1 MSETETKTR
10 QKTAVLELPIDP
22 REIRTAQQKG
32 ERVVFGRNGKPFVH
46 HYTKSKVQ
54 KSQRALSV
62 LIMSAKNKAGW
73 ICARRDSP
81 VYVSAEFVYP
91 LGSLPKG
98 LRGKEKIT
106 RPDIDNLLKG
116 LFDACTDCRL
126 WEDDSQVQIAQAVK
140 RYQYEG
146 EEPKVILMLR
156 V

>member
-1 MSETETKTR
+1 MSETKT
-10 QKTAVLELPIDP
+10 QAHKTAALELPIDP
-22 REIRTAQQKG
+22 REIKTAQQKG
-32 ERVVFGRNGKPFVH
+32 ERIVFGRNGKPFVH
-46 HYTKSKVQ
+46 HYTKSKVA
-54 KSQRALSV
+54 KSQRTLSALI
-62 LIMSAKNKAGW
+62 LSAKNKAGW

-126 WEDDSQVQIAQAVK
+126 WADDSQVQINRAVK
-140 RYQYEG
+140 RYAVEG
-146 EEPKVILMLR
+146 EEPKVILMLT

>member
-1 MSETETKTR
+1 MSETKTQA
-10 QKTAVLELPIDP
+10 QKIAVLELPIDP
-22 REIRTAQQKG
+22 REIKTAQQKG

-46 HYTKSKVQ
+46 HYTKSKVA

-62 LIMSAKNKAGW
+62 LITSAKNKAGW

-81 VYVSAEFVYP
+81 VYVSAEFIYP

-116 LFDACTDCRL
+116 LFDACTECRL
-126 WEDDSQVQIAQAVK
+126 WEDDAQVQIGRAVK
-140 RYQYEG
+140 RYAVEG
-146 EEPKVILMLR
+146 EEPKVMLMLT

>member
-1 MSETETKTR
+1 MSEGI
-10 QKTAVLELPIDP
+10 KTAVLDLPIDP

-32 ERVVFGRNGKPFVH
+32 ERIVYGRNGKPFVH
-46 HYTKSKVQ
+46 HYTKSKVA
-54 KSQRALSV
+54 KSQRALSA
-62 LIMSAKNKAGW
+62 LILSAKNRTGW
-73 ICARRDSP
+73 TCARRDYP

-140 RYQYEG
+140 RYQYNG
-146 EEPKVILMLR
+146 EEPKVVLMLR